1 MKRPFAVKLRRY
13 ETVFGLIWLCIYAF
27 AMGSLIPLVLRALG
41 LPTDAATVNKVFYVV
56 GFLITVL
63 LLWQFLRDSLLEA
76 VKAPGRLLRGAF
88 FGWCLYMVVQVGM
101 GILLDAL
108 APGLSTP
115 NDQNIAALAEGNYPM
130 MLAATVL
137 LTPLTEEALLR
148 GVLFG
153 SLREKSRIAAYIVTA
168 LVFAGMHVIPFL
180 SETDPGT
187 AALCG
192 LLYILPSAALCAA
205 YELGGT
211 IWSPILTHAVIN
223 LVGMLA
229 LRG

>member
-13 ETVFGLIWLCIYAF
+13 ETVFGLIWLCVYAF
-27 AMGSLIPLVLRALG
+27 AMGSLIPACLRMLG
-41 LPTDAATVNKVFYVV
+41 LPHDAVTANKVFYVL
-56 GFLITVL
+56 GFLVTVL
-63 LLWQFLRDSLLEA
+63 LLWQFLRDSLQAAGRE
-76 VKAPGRLLRGAF
+76 PGRLLRGAF
-88 FGWCLYMVVQVGM
+88 FGWCLYMVVQVGV
-101 GILLDAL
+101 GILTEEL

-115 NDQNIAALAEGNYPM
+115 NDQNIAALAAGNYPM

-137 LTPLTEEALLR
+137 LAPITEETLLR

-153 SLREKSRIAAYIVTA
+153 SLREKSRIAAYVVTA

-180 SETDPGT
+180 AETDPGT
-187 AALCG
+187 AVLCG

-223 LVGMLA
+223 LIGMIA